1 MGKAILINLFKTYL
15 FSVLV
20 SIAGLSIMHAIN
32 QTGNF
37 SEALPKICIAAL
49 FLNGILV
56 MMASPSMILSYPSMW
71 EKAPIRLFLYF
82 AGPLAF
88 VLTALTM
95 PLSHKDIVAYL
106 MIGGI
111 FFVVHAVFYS
121 KLSKWRKS
129 NPNL

>member
-1 MGKAILINLFKTYL
+1 MGKTLLVNLFKTYL
-15 FSVLV
+15 FSVIV
-20 SIAGLSIMHAIN
+20 SIAGLSILHAIN
-32 QTGNF
+32 KAGDF
-37 SEALPKICIAAL
+37 SKAFPTICIAAL

-71 EKAPIRLFLYF
+71 EKPPIRMFLYF

-95 PLSHKDIVAYL
+95 RLSHNDIVAYI

-111 FFVVHAVFYS
+111 FFIVHAVFYTR
-121 KLSKWRKS
+121 LLKWRKS
-129 NPNL
+129 NP